1 MFILAT
7 NVIASCPLVIT
18 RKKQHMALLNT
29 PKVQDTD
36 QGEVDAC
43 DTEEGGGVQPKKD
56 VEVTKFL
63 KNVTLVNVEIN
74 EFDFS

>member
-1 MFILAT
+1 
-7 NVIASCPLVIT
+7 
-18 RKKQHMALLNT
+18 MALLNT
-29 PKVQDTD
+29 PKVQDIDPD

-43 DTEEGGGVQPKKD
+43 DTEEGGLQPKKD